1 MSRRT
6 IAVLGIAA
14 LCLIAASSTHLAGGQ
29 PQSTAT
35 GTMSAESQRAL
46 AEEFCL
52 GCHNDALLAGNLSL
66 MDFDLEHAEQNA
78 EVAEKVIRKIRAG
91 LMPPAGQVRPAESAL
106 QAFAATMESQIDRAA
121 AIEAHVDAPE
131 LHRVNRTEYQNSIRD
146 LLDIDV
152 DVTGMLPRDSIT
164 GGFDNMADSLTV
176 TPALMQG
183 YVRAAEKIA
192 RLAVGDAGAPAA
204 MESYS
209 IQRTENQLSHIEGT
223 PFGTRGGLGIVHN
236 FPADGE
242 YTFKVDLYHY
252 YTGSLIGS
260 RLPENLAGQQ
270 IDISIDG
277 ERVALIDVPP
287 GLKDFDGGL
296 HTDPIKIK
304 AGPRRVAVA
313 FLTKFDGPFEDRYWL
328 VDQTLVD
335 VSIANKAGMSAVP
348 HLKSVAITGPTN
360 VTGVSDTPSRRKIF
374 TCRPSDPGQAEACA
388 ESILTRLARQ
398 AFRRPA
404 TLEDLE
410 SLMNYYRE
418 GYEDG
423 GFEIGVRLGLQAVL
437 AKPEFVFR
445 FERLPTGVGPGETYP
460 VSDLE
465 LASRLSF
472 FLWSSSPDDELI
484 TIAGDQRLRDPGVLE
499 GQVRRM
505 LADPRSETLSTNF
518 AGQWLQLKGIQE
530 VNPEGLTFPN
540 FTRTLARA
548 MRREVELLFDS
559 IVRED
564 RDVFDLLNADYTFV
578 NQMLAEHYGVP
589 NVVGSQFQRVEVT
602 DPYRIGL
609 IGKAGWLTMTSQ
621 ANRTSPV
628 KRGKYI
634 LEVLIGTP
642 PPNPPPVVP
651 PLAEPAMNGEL
662 LTVRERMEQH
672 RSNPA
677 CSACHQIMDP
687 IGIALENF
695 DPIGRWREVDSS
707 FPIDSNAT
715 MYDGSELHGVLGV
728 RDAVL
733 AHSNAFIR
741 NFSEKL
747 FAYGLGRV
755 LDYRDMSAVRKIA
768 EAAAGQENR
777 FSAFVMGVVNSAS
790 FQMTKNPDVSEI
802 QQ

>member
-14 LCLIAASSTHLAGGQ
+14 LCLIAASSTHLAGGL
-29 PQSTAT
+29 PQSTAA

-91 LMPPAGQVRPAESAL
+91 LMPPAGQVRPAQSAL

-121 AIEAHVDAPE
+121 ATDAHVDAPE

-146 LLDIDV
+146 LLDIQV
-152 DVTGMLPRDSIT
+152 DVTELLPRDSIT
-164 GGFDNMADSLTV
+164 GGFDNMADALTV

-192 RLAVGDAGAPAA
+192 RLAVGDAEAPAT

-209 IQRTENQLSHIEGT
+209 IPRVENQLDHVNGA
-223 PFGTRGGLGIVHN
+223 PFGTRGGLAVVHN

-242 YTFKVDLYHY
+242 YTFITELYHY

-270 IDISIDG
+270 IDISVDG
-277 ERVALIDVPP
+277 ERVALLDIPP

-296 HTDPIKIK
+296 RTDQIKIQ
-304 AGPRRVAVA
+304 AGPRRVAIT
-313 FLTKFDGPFEDRYWL
+313 FLAKFDGPVEDRYWL

-335 VSIANKAGMSAVP
+335 VSIANKAGMSATP

-360 VTGVSDTPSRRKIF
+360 VTGISDTPSRRKIF
-374 TCRPSDPGQAEACA
+374 SCRPTDAGQAEACA

-404 TLEDLE
+404 SPEDLE
-410 SLMNYYRE
+410 SLMTFYRE
-418 GYEDG
+418 GYEEG

-445 FERLPTGVGPGETYP
+445 FERLPAGIGPGETYR

-472 FLWSSSPDDELI
+472 FLWSSGPDDELI
-484 TIAGDQRLRDPGVLE
+484 TLAAAGRLRDPGVIE
-499 GQVRRM
+499 EQVKRM
-505 LADPRSETLSTNF
+505 LADPRSEMLATSF

-548 MRREVELLFDS
+548 MRREVELFFDS

-564 RDVFDLLNADYTFV
+564 RDVFELLTADYTFV
-578 NQMLAEHYGVP
+578 NQVLAEHYEIP
-589 NVVGSQFQRVEVT
+589 NVVGSQFQRVAVN
-602 DPYRIGL
+602 DPNRLGL

-628 KRGKYI
+628 KRGKYV

-672 RSNPA
+672 RDNPA

-687 IGIALENF
+687 IGIAMENF

-707 FPIDSNAT
+707 FPIDAKAT
-715 MYDGSELHGVLGV
+715 MYDGSELDGV
-728 RDAVL
+728 RGVREAVL
-733 AHSNAFIR
+733 AHSDAFIR

-747 FAYGLGRV
+747 LAYGLGRV
-755 LDYRDMSAVRKIA
+755 LDYRDMSTVRQVA
-768 EAAAGQENR
+768 RSASEEENR
-777 FSAFVMGVVNSAS
+777 FSAFVMGVVNSPS
-790 FQMTKNPDVSEI
+790 FQMTKNPDVSER
-802 QQ
+802 Q

>member
-6 IAVLGIAA
+6 IALLGIAA

-29 PQSTAT
+29 PQSTTT
-35 GTMSAESQRAL
+35 GTMSAESQRSL
-46 AEEFCL
+46 AKEYCL
-52 GCHNDALLAGNLSL
+52 ACHNDAVKAGNLTL
-66 MDFDLEHAEQNA
+66 MDFDLEHAEQNT
-78 EVAEKVIRKIRAG
+78 ELAEKVIRKLRAG
-91 LMPPAGQVRPAESAL
+91 LMPPAGQRRPEESAL
-106 QAFAATMESQIDRAA
+106 QAFAATMESHIDGAA

-152 DVTGMLPRDSIT
+152 DVTGILPRDSIT
-164 GGFDNMADSLTV
+164 GGFDNMADALTV

-192 RLAVGDAGAPAA
+192 RLAVGDAGAPAT

-209 IQRTENQLSHIEGT
+209 IPRVENQLDHIEGA
-223 PFGTRGGLGIVHN
+223 PFGTRGGLAVVHN

-242 YTFKVDLYHY
+242 YTFTTELYHY

-270 IDISIDG
+270 VDISIDG
-277 ERVALIDVPP
+277 ERVALLDIPP
-287 GLKDFDGGL
+287 DLKDFDGGL
-296 HTDPIKIK
+296 RSDPIKIQ
-304 AGPRRVAVA
+304 AGPRRVAIT
-313 FLTKFDGPFEDRYWL
+313 FLAKFDGPVEDRYWL
-328 VDQTLVD
+328 VNQTLVD

-374 TCRPSDPGQAEACA
+374 TCRPTDASQEEACA
-388 ESILTRLARQ
+388 ESILTQLARQ

-404 TLEDLE
+404 SPEDLE
-410 SLMNYYRE
+410 SLMNFYRE

-445 FERLPTGVGPGETYP
+445 FERLPAGIGPGETYR

-472 FLWSSSPDDELI
+472 FLWSSGPDDELI
-484 TIAGDQRLRDPGVLE
+484 TIAAAGRLREPGVIE
-499 GQVRRM
+499 QQVKRM
-505 LADPRSETLSTNF
+505 LADPRSEMLSTSF

-564 RDVFDLLNADYTFV
+564 RDVFELLTADYTFA
-578 NQMLAEHYGVP
+578 NQVLAEHYGIP
-589 NVVGSQFQRVEVT
+589 NVVGSQFQRVDVT
-602 DPYRIGL
+602 DPNRFGL
-609 IGKAGWLTMTSQ
+609 LGKAGWLTMTSQ

-628 KRGKYI
+628 KRGKYV

-651 PLAEPAMNGEL
+651 LLAEPAMNGEL
-662 LTVRERMEQH
+662 LTVRQRMEQH
-672 RSNPA
+672 RANPA

-687 IGIALENF
+687 IGIAMENF

-707 FPIDSNAT
+707 LPIDSKAT
-715 MYDGSELHGVLGV
+715 MYDGSELDGVSGV
-728 RDAVL
+728 RQAVL
-733 AHSNAFIR
+733 ARSDAFIR

-747 FAYGLGRV
+747 LAYGLGRV
-755 LDYRDMSAVRKIA
+755 LDYRDMSAVRQVA
-768 EAAAGQENR
+768 RSASEEENR
-777 FSAFVMGVVNSAS
+777 FSAFVMGVVNSPS
-790 FQMTKNPDVSEI
+790 FQMTKNPVVSER
-802 QQ
+802 Q